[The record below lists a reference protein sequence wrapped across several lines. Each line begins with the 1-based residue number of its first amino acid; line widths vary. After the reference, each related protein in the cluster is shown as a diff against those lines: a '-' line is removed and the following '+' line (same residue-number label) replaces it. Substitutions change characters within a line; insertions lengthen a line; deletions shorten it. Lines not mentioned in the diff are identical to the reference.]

1 MLFKVMFFTL
11 IAGSCECEGD
21 KPYTAFIRR
30 TGSTTYGDVCT
41 TVGSRTGAP
50 FCFVEDN
57 SPCPDKQRDGG
68 SSRLNFAMGSNWYYS
83 YDACSDWK
91 N

>member
-1 MLFKVMFFTL
+1 MFYNL

-41 TVGSRTGAP
+41 TVGSLTGDA

-57 SPCPDKQRDGG
+57 SPCPDKQ
-68 SSRLNFAMGSNWYYS
+68 
-83 YDACSDWK
+83 
-91 N
+91 